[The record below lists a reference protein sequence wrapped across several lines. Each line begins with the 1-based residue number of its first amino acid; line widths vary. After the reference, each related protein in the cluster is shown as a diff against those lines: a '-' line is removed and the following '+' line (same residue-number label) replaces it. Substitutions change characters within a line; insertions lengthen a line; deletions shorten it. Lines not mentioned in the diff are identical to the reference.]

1 MFKKLIQFLQ
11 NNFPET
17 NIDDWLNS
25 KYFHL
30 NDNQLKKIA
39 DAIKTKELELKPIE
53 KLPVDSFIFHFSDTF
68 ILVKKDKEN
77 FVAEFAWQTDFL
89 SVHSVKNK
97 DKGFIF
103 IGFTFDKNYQFNLID
118 CNKNLKDNF
127 VNNNENKKIIT
138 KVMPI
143 LQGFISAIS

>member
-11 NNFPET
+11 NNFPEI

-39 DAIKTKELELKPIE
+39 EAIKTKELELKPIE

-68 ILVKKDKEN
+68 ILVKKDKTG
-77 FVAEFAWQTDFL
+77 FIAEFAWQTDFL

-97 DKGFIF
+97 DKGFVF
-103 IGFTFDKNYQFNLID
+103 ISFTFDKNYQFNIID
-118 CNKNLKDNF
+118 SNKTLQSNF
-127 VNNNENKKIIT
+127 VNIEENKKTIT
-138 KVMPI
+138 KVIPI
-143 LQGFISAIS
+143 LQGFISAIA